1 MGLIKDIN
9 GPTTNSDTS
18 ASAYFFDIITQFLSI
33 CQHTSSDSEKT
44 LTLVARSADSGIA
57 RAVYHFRDEIKAENI
72 HLKAIFTQIN
82 TSKDLSNWLSS
93 EQSPLGKSLAKNL
106 RWAKAPALTNAHE
119 QLTLNNICN
128 WSGESMRR
136 DINARFG
143 YYIFDADCKKAAVL
157 GKTAFKALWRTS
169 EPLPQSL
176 LKNALDRETG
186 LYSLQSEAMSFN
198 STENAPSSPEFT
210 RH

>member
-18 ASAYFFDIITQFLSI
+18 SAYFFDIITQFLDIS
-33 CQHTSSDSEKT
+33 QHTSSDSEKT

-57 RAVYHFRDEIKAENI
+57 RAVHHFRDEIKAENI

-82 TSKDLSNWLSS
+82 TSNDLSNWLSL
-93 EQSPLGKSLAKNL
+93 EQSPLGENLAKNL

-143 YYIFDADCKKAAVL
+143 YYIFDADCKKAAIL
-157 GKTAFKALWRTS
+157 GKTAFQALWRTS
-169 EPLPQSL
+169 EPLPHAL
-176 LKNALDRETG
+176 LKSAHDREAG
-186 LYSLQSEAMSFN
+186 LYSLQSEAMNLN
-198 STENAPSSPEFT
+198 SPANAPSSPEFT